1 MPSFTYQV
9 DRVHKLTQPV
19 TFFPTAELSG
29 EAFTVAEGQ
38 EAVYK
43 GLVILDHKPR
53 YCFFVEGKKGY
64 CADQARLEASLQEDF
79 AALVKP

>member
-1 MPSFTYQV
+1 MPNFTYQV
-9 DRVHKLTQPV
+9 DRVHRLTQPL

-29 EAFTVAEGQ
+29 EAFTAAEGT

-53 YCFFVEGKKGY
+53 YCFFVDGKKGY
-64 CADQARLEASLQEDF
+64 SADQPRLEASLAENFD
-79 AALVKP
+79 ALVKP